1 MKAKERLSI
10 WKMKATDIWDIL
22 RADGLYYRDRNIL
35 LAMLQDFVN
44 QTHKAEWEDFFDIH
58 KNEYFPNG
66 CSVSNSNKI
75 NPSPS
80 QQYKEQPK
88 KVVLFVKA
96 DRGKSVI
103 DHIRSTNSLDESIQ
117 DQLSEF
123 TSYLWLGNGFDDSIF
138 EKPENVSE
146 IVPEY
151 DVVAIKTAYL
161 QGYQLKD
168 KSDGY
173 ELRQLI
179 KTLCKKNIQCEK
191 ISNRLSF
198 DDINGLKKYQVN

>member
-1 MKAKERLSI
+1 MGFMEKINAFWNAFKNIFFSNDYEEKE
-10 WKMKATDIWDIL
+10 
-22 RADGLYYRDRNIL
+22 IL
-35 LAMLQDFVN
+35 LETL
-44 QTHKAEWEDFFDIH
+44 KAFLKQKGLEDEFAAFYTKR
-58 KNEYFPNG
+58 KNTKDSQNTTKYQNYN
-66 CSVSNSNKI
+66 NSNGKTFV
-75 NPSPS
+75 S
-80 QQYKEQPK
+80 QQPK
-88 KVVLFVKA
+88 GIVLFVKA

-151 DVVAIKTAYL
+151 DVVAIKTTYP
-161 QGYQLKD
+161 QGYPLKD

-179 KTLCKKNIQCEK
+179 KTLCKKNARCEK

-198 DDINGLKKYQVN
+198 DDINGLEKYQVN

>member
-1 MKAKERLSI
+1 MEKINAFWNAFKNIIFSNDYEEKE
-10 WKMKATDIWDIL
+10 
-22 RADGLYYRDRNIL
+22 IL
-35 LAMLQDFVN
+35 LETL
-44 QTHKAEWEDFFDIH
+44 KAFLKQKGLEDEFAAFYTKR
-58 KNEYFPNG
+58 KNTKDSQNTTKYQNYN
-66 CSVSNSNKI
+66 NSNGKTFV
-75 NPSPS
+75 S
-80 QQYKEQPK
+80 QQPK
-88 KVVLFVKA
+88 GIVLFVKA

-151 DVVAIKTAYL
+151 DVVAIKTTYP
-161 QGYQLKD
+161 QGYPLKD

-179 KTLCKKNIQCEK
+179 KTLCKKNARCEK

-198 DDINGLKKYQVN
+198 DDINGLEKYQVN

>member
-1 MKAKERLSI
+1 MGFMEKINAFWNAFKNIFFSNDYEEKE
-10 WKMKATDIWDIL
+10 
-22 RADGLYYRDRNIL
+22 IL
-35 LAMLQDFVN
+35 LETL
-44 QTHKAEWEDFFDIH
+44 KAFLKQKGLEDEFAAFYTKR
-58 KNEYFPNG
+58 KNTKDSQNTTKYQNYN
-66 CSVSNSNKI
+66 NSNGKTFV
-75 NPSPS
+75 S
-80 QQYKEQPK
+80 QQPK
-88 KVVLFVKA
+88 GIVLFVKA

-138 EKPENVSE
+138 EKPESVSE
-146 IVPEY
+146 IGSEY
-151 DVVAIKTAYL
+151 DVVAIKTAYP
-161 QGYQLKD
+161 QDCQLKD

-179 KTLCKKNIQCEK
+179 KTLCKKNIRCEK